1 MQAITALVSRD
12 CRASDPVPR
21 WGDVAAHL
29 ADVISVSQRLIAPRG
44 PQGELVISSAYEQV
58 AHADGPTVFI
68 VDDDPAMRESL
79 TFLVS
84 SVGLRVEG
92 FPSARDFLEQYEPGR
107 SGCLVLDIRM
117 PGMSGLELQERLSER
132 RIEIPI
138 VMITGFGDVPM
149 AVRALKRGALDFLEK
164 PFTDQD
170 LLDRIRE
177 AIDEDRRRR
186 TDRQQRDDIDARMAR
201 LTTRERQVMT
211 CVLEGK
217 PNKVI
222 ANQLGLSPKTI
233 EVHRAR
239 MMDKM
244 KASSLAE
251 LLQLVYGHHS

>member
-1 MQAITALVSRD
+1 
-12 CRASDPVPR
+12 
-21 WGDVAAHL
+21 
-29 ADVISVSQRLIAPRG
+29 
-44 PQGELVISSAYEQV
+44 
-58 AHADGPTVFI
+58 
-68 VDDDPAMRESL
+68 MRESL

-84 SVGLRVEG
+84 SVGLHVEG
-92 FPSARDFLEQYEPGR
+92 FSSARDFLDQYETSRP
-107 SGCLVLDIRM
+107 GCLVLDIRM

-132 RIEIPI
+132 RIELPI

-170 LLDRIRE
+170 LLDRIHE
-177 AIDEDRRRR
+177 AIEEDRRRR
-186 TDRQQRDDIDARMAR
+186 TERRQRDDIDARVAR

-222 ANQLGLSPKTI
+222 AQQLGLSPKTI

-251 LLQLVYGHHS
+251 LLQSIYGQSA